1 MERMGG
7 EKVYPEEVE
16 RAFLEV
22 AAIPRP
28 PNGKADYKAA
38 KALAEQRP

>member
-1 MERMGG
+1 MAGYKR
-7 EKVYPEEVE
+7 P

-22 AAIPRP
+22 AAIPRL

-38 KALAEQRP
+38 RALAEQSL